1 MIAFEAVLLP
11 DNRLQILKPGVSFTR
26 PQRVI
31 ITVLDEESEVEQG
44 QDNLK
49 VPITST
55 LPELLPAGPKE
66 VEGWLPRSTRVPN
79 LHAGLIQMSDDFD
92 DPLPDSFWLGE
103 EDAG

>member
-11 DNRLQILKPGVSFTR
+11 DNRLQILKPGVTFTR

-31 ITVLDEESEVEQG
+31 ITVLDEANDSEQG
-44 QDNLK
+44 QDNLN
-49 VPITST
+49 VPIIST

-66 VEGWLPRSTRVPN
+66 VEGWLPSSTRIPN

-92 DPLPDSFWLGE
+92 DPLPDSFHSC
-103 EDAG
+103 

>member
-1 MIAFEAVLLP
+1 MITFEAVLLP
-11 DNRLQILKPGVSFTR
+11 DNRLQILKPGFTFTR

-31 ITVLDEESEVEQG
+31 ITVLDEENDVEQG
-44 QDNLK
+44 QDNLN

-55 LPELLPAGPKE
+55 LLEFLPIGQQEA
-66 VEGWLPRSTRVPN
+66 EGWSPRSTRIPN

>member
-11 DNRLQILKPGVSFTR
+11 DNRLQILKPGVTFTR

-55 LPELLPAGPKE
+55 LLESLSAGQQE
-66 VEGWLPRSTRVPN
+66 EGWLPRSTRVPN